1 MAVIGCA
8 PTATIPAA
16 TSTASASASAR
27 INRSRVGSWPSA
39 AARFPFNV
47 AISIGRQ
54 RHMISPATS
63 AAPVQI
69 TATSP

>member
-16 TSTASASASAR
+16 TSTASASAR